1 MKKLILLFLLL
12 QFNLQLWAQQV
23 QFRLAEDSLFALQV
37 RAKEASEDSIKLQ
50 LNRTFQSVL
59 KQTLLLPNSINY
71 PFDSLKSIAILSP
84 LDKSFR
90 IFNWELSLTD
100 NSILYFGIIQ
110 TYNKVK
116 KKFEITELTD
126 QSFNLKR
133 PENQQLDA
141 ANWYGAHYYKLI
153 ETQSRKSIFR
163 KGATSN
169 KKYYTL
175 LGANWSNLLI
185 RKKIIDV
192 LVIGKDGKIKFGENL
207 FMTNKISSRRVIF
220 SYSSEVSSSLR
231 YDENKGLILFD
242 HLVPRE
248 ANLKG
253 QYEFY
258 GPDMSIDAYDFV
270 KGKWLYKADIDARNE
285 KR

>member
-1 MKKLILLFLLL
+1 MKKLILLFLVL
-12 QFNLQLWAQQV
+12 QFNVPLWAQQI
-23 QFRLAEDSLFALQV
+23 QFGQAEDSLFTLQQMV
-37 RAKEASEDSIKLQ
+37 KEASEDAVKLQ

-84 LDKSFR
+84 KDNSFR

-100 NSILYFGIIQ
+100 NSILYFGMIQ

-116 KKFEITELTD
+116 QKFEITELTD
-126 QSFNLKR
+126 QSLSLKR

-153 ETQSRKSIFR
+153 ETQFRKSIFR
-163 KGATSN
+163 KNASNN

-192 LVIGKDGKIKFGENL
+192 LVIGKDGKIKFGENVFL
-207 FMTNKISSRRVIF
+207 TNKNSSRRVIF
-220 SYSSEVSSSLR
+220 SYSSEVSCSLR
-231 YDENKGLILFD
+231 YDENKGLILVD

-248 ANLKG
+248 ANLTG

-270 KGKWLYKADIDARNE
+270 KGKWLYKADVDARNE